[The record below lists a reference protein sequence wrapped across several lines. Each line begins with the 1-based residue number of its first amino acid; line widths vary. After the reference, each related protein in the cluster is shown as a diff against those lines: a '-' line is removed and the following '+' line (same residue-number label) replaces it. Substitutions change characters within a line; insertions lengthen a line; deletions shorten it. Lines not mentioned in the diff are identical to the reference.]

1 MSEYRKKVDDLIRDV
16 NKVYRDPGRKKM
28 IQDAVDRK
36 EAMILSTGTLATWTP
51 THSTGRSPKDTY
63 IVKNPESEKTIDWT
77 SPNCIS
83 LEPDTFEMVFED
95 AINTLNEKP
104 KIYALDRVV
113 GADSS
118 YSLPILAV
126 TDKALS
132 ALFLDNMFRP
142 VPDDVEKSIFA
153 EKPFLLLTL
162 PYDYLDKEKYKGRLR
177 TLDNGETSDICVV
190 MDFDKRVGIVYGS
203 AYMGSMKKLIFTVM
217 NYYLPQ
223 EGILPLHCSANEGPD
238 GHSALLLGLSGT
250 GKTTLSADPERAL
263 LGDDEHGWNE
273 SGIANFEYGCYAK
286 LINLNPE
293 KEPDIYH
300 ATFHPDHYL
309 EHGALVENLMVYP
322 DGSFDLDD
330 ERFTPNSRAS
340 YPLRYN
346 SNIKES
352 AVSEHPQTILFLAAD
367 AYGVLPPIARLTP
380 EQSMFWFIMGYTSK
394 LAGTETGITEPQAT
408 FSRFFG
414 EPFMPRNPSD
424 YADLLGEKMKTYK
437 TQVFS
442 VNTGWTGG
450 PYGVGNRIDI
460 NLTRAMVRAALNGE
474 LKNAEFEPDPIFKVS
489 VPKTCPGVPS
499 DILHPVNTWDDKDA
513 FQKQAE
519 KLAKKF
525 QQHFEKAFKGKVD
538 KEIAAECPS
547 V

>member
-1 MSEYRKKVDDLIRDV
+1 MNEHRKVDELIRDI
-16 NKVYRDPGRKKM
+16 NTIYKNPGRKKM
-28 IQDAVDRK
+28 IQDAVDCR
-36 EAMILSTGTLATWTP
+36 EAIILSTGTLATWTP
-51 THSTGRSPKDTY
+51 RHSTGRSPKDTF
-63 IVKNPESEKTIDWT
+63 IVKNPESENTIDWT
-77 SPNCIS
+77 SPNCIA
-83 LEPDTFEMVFED
+83 LEPDIFEAVFED
-95 AINTLNEKP
+95 AIKILGEKP
-104 KIYALDRVV
+104 KLYALNRVV

-142 VPDDVEKSIFA
+142 VPKDVEISIFA
-153 EKPFLLLTL
+153 DKPFLLLSL
-162 PYDYLDKEKYKGRLR
+162 PYEKLDKEKYRDRLR
-177 TLDNGETSDICVV
+177 RLDNGDTSDICVV

-203 AYMGSMKKLIFTVM
+203 AYMGSLKKLIFTVM
-217 NYYLPQ
+217 NYYLPA

-263 LGDDEHGWNE
+263 LGDDEHGWNDN
-273 SGIANFEYGCYAK
+273 GIANFEYGCYAK
-286 LINLNPE
+286 LINLDPE
-293 KEPDIYH
+293 KEPDIYQ

-322 DGSFDLDD
+322 DGSYDLDD
-330 ERFTPNSRAS
+330 ERFTPNSRSS

-380 EQSMFWFIMGYTSK
+380 EQAMFWFIMGYTSK

-424 YADLLGEKMKTYK
+424 YADLLGEKMKK
-437 TQVFS
+437 HNTQVYS
-442 VNTGWTGG
+442 INTGWTGG

-460 NLTRAMVRAALNGE
+460 NLTRTIVRAALNGD
-474 LKNAEFEPDPIFKVS
+474 LKNAEFYPDPIFRVG
-489 VPKTCPGVPS
+489 VPKSCPGVPS
-499 DILHPVNTWDDKDA
+499 HILNPVNTWDDKEA
-513 FQKQAE
+513 FQRQAK
-519 KLAKKF
+519 KLAEKF

-538 KEIAAECPS
+538 KKIAAECPS